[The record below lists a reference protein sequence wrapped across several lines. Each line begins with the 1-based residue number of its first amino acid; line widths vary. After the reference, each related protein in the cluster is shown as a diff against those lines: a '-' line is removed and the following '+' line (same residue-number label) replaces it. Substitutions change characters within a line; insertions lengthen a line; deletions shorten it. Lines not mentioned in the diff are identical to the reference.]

1 MMLQCCIHSAPG
13 QKPRGCSVEWYH
25 VMVNKIMAWEEQRLY
40 HNTDVFFILFGFWVS
55 AFSEVEYFNSN
66 VCVWNISIDVKLVP
80 GFFLVAGG
88 CRECHGSAANADGYD
103 IDPGR
108 WIEVRA
114 SIFMST
120 FCDGLWLTRRF
131 QQTCRRGF
139 KLFLHSCAVGA
150 IWDCGKL
157 HVEFIFRCLNS
168 TFTWAMAT
176 YTGYGGGKG
185 IWHEL

>member
-131 QQTCRRGF
+131 STNMSQRFQTF
-139 KLFLHSCAVGA
+139 SSFLRSWCN
-150 IWDCGKL
+150 L
-157 HVEFIFRCLNS
+157 RLR
-168 TFTWAMAT
+168 
-176 YTGYGGGKG
+176 
-185 IWHEL
+185 